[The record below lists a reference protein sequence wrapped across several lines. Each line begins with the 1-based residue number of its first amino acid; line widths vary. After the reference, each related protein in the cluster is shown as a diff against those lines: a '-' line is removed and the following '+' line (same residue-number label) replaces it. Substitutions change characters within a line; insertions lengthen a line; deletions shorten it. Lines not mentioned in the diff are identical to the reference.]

1 MATWPATPRLI
12 NTRVLRLD
20 GMAKA
25 SGQAKYPSDVRPQGT
40 LFGVMLYSP
49 YAHAKITSIDISAA
63 EKMPGV
69 KAVIAVA
76 QAGKTLRYH
85 GDDIAAVAAETEEL
99 ARDAVRA
106 IKVEYE
112 VLPHVATEAL
122 SMAEGAPQVFKPT
135 NVRQGRGQV
144 KMANEPS
151 KSIEERV
158 KKLPEQEQAEFRK
171 KEIEKYFSDLFSNSD
186 VTSEGT
192 YSVPLITHVCLEP
205 HGLTVKYDNDN
216 KMEAWA
222 STQNVHGIAGELG
235 NSVDPAIPA
244 MNVTVHTD
252 YMGGGF
258 GSKFSADLWGRT
270 AAQLSKKAGGRPV
283 KMFLDRVQEHLAA
296 GNRPS
301 GWAHI
306 KMGANRDGKVVA
318 MIAEARGTGGV
329 SPSVD
334 VILPYVYSFPNTSVN
349 QSTVVTNFGGSRAM
363 RAPRHPQSCL
373 LTEAAMD
380 DLADKLGMDPIEFR
394 LKNLDPNDFHTA
406 IYEAEL
412 KMGSELIG
420 WRDKRKPRGQ
430 TGTGSI
436 RHGMG
441 LGLHQWGGGGTR
453 DKKVS
458 CTISPDGSVE
468 LRSATQDIG
477 TGARTVLAII
487 AAEVLGLEP
496 TDIFSNIGNSTF
508 PPGQPSGGSTTTPSM
523 SPPCLDA
530 VTKARD
536 ALFQKIAPAVKAMPA
551 DLSLKEKQLWVSG
564 EPVMS
569 WKDACR
575 KLGTS
580 TISEMGSYDP
590 NEKGLSSVGVGG
602 CQFAEV
608 AVDIETGMVKVTKI
622 VAIQDTGLIIDKLTW
637 ESQVYGGVIGGLNYG
652 LFEERI
658 VDPTT
663 GIMVNPDMEWY
674 KLAGA
679 ADIPEIIVRAYE
691 PPEQKARGVI
701 GVGEPPTI
709 STAAAI
715 GNAVTNA
722 IGVRVSEWPMT
733 PRNVLNAL
741 ATASKEGKA

>member
-1 MATWPATPRLI
+1 MAKWPESPRLI
-12 NTRVLRLD
+12 NTRITRLD
-20 GMAKA
+20 GLAKA
-25 SGQAKYPSDVRPQGT
+25 TGKAKYPSDMRPEGT

-49 YAHAKITSIDISAA
+49 YAHAKVKSIDITAA

-69 KAVIAVA
+69 KAVIAIA
-76 QAGKTLRYH
+76 NAGKTLRYH
-85 GDDIAAVAAETEEL
+85 GDDIAAVAAETEEQ
-99 ARDAVRA
+99 ARDAIRA

-112 VLPHVATEAL
+112 VLPHVATEAQ
-122 SMAEGAPQVFKPT
+122 SMAEGAPQVFPGG
-135 NVRQGRGQV
+135 NVRKGRSQTKG
-144 KMANEPS
+144 KPDDAMAT
-151 KSIEERV
+151 
-158 KKLPEQEQAEFRK
+158 AE
-171 KEIEKYFSDLFSNSD
+171 

-192 YSVPLITHVCLEP
+192 YSIPLITHVCLEP
-205 HGLTVKYDNDN
+205 HGLTVKWEKGDSEGND
-216 KMEAWA
+216 KAVAWA
-222 STQNVHGIAGELG
+222 STQNVTGVANDLG
-235 NSVDPAIPA
+235 GVFKIPA
-244 MNVTVHTD
+244 TNVSVHTD

-258 GSKFSADLWGRT
+258 GSKFGADLWGAT
-270 AAQLSKKAGGRPV
+270 AGELSKKAGGRPV
-283 KMFLDRVQEHLAA
+283 KIFLDRVQEHLAA

-306 KMGANRDGKVVA
+306 KMGASRDGKIVA
-318 MIAEARGTGGV
+318 MVAEARGTGGV
-329 SPSVD
+329 GGGAD
-334 VILPYVYSFPNTSVN
+334 VILPYVYTVPNTAIS
-349 QSTVVTNFGGSRAM
+349 QSTVLTNFGSQRAM
-363 RAPRHPQSCL
+363 RAPRHPQSCI

-380 DLADKLGMDPIEFR
+380 DLADKVGMDPIEFR
-394 LKNLDPNDFHTA
+394 LKNLAPGDFHTP

-412 KMGSELIG
+412 AMGAELIN
-420 WRDKRKPRGQ
+420 WKDKRKPRGK

-436 RHGMG
+436 RHG
-441 LGLHQWGGGGTR
+441 LGVALHQWGGGGTR

-458 CTISPDGSVE
+458 CTINPDGSVE

-477 TGARTVLAII
+477 TGARTILAII
-487 AAEVLGLEP
+487 AAEVLGLKP
-496 TDIFSNIGNSTF
+496 SDIFSNIGHSGF
-508 PPGQPSGGSTTTPSM
+508 PPGQASGGSTTTPSM
-523 SPPCLDA
+523 APPCFDA
-530 VTKARD
+530 ASKARD
-536 ALFQKIAPAVKAMPA
+536 AFLKKIAPAVKAEISELTLR
-551 DLSLKEKQLWVSG
+551 DGQLWIAG
-564 EPVMS
+564 EPNMS

-575 KLGTS
+575 KLGTAS
-580 TISEMGSYDP
+580 ISETGSYQ
-590 NEKGLSSVGVGG
+590 EGLSSVGVGG

-608 AVDIETGMVKVTKI
+608 AVDIETGMVKVKKI
-622 VAIQDTGLIIDKLTW
+622 VAIQDSGLIIDKLTW

-663 GIMVNPDMEWY
+663 GVMLNPDMEWY

-722 IGVRVSEWPMT
+722 IGVRVSEWPMS

>member
-1 MATWPATPRLI
+1 MAKWPENPRLI
-12 NTRVLRLD
+12 NTRITRLD

-25 SGQAKYPSDVRPQGT
+25 SGKAKYPSDVRPEGT

-49 YAHAKITSIDISAA
+49 YANAKVKSIDISAA

-69 KAVIAVA
+69 KAVIAIA
-76 QAGKTLRYH
+76 NEGTTLRYH
-85 GDDIAAVAAETEEL
+85 GDDIAAVAAETEER

-122 SMAEGAPQVFKPT
+122 SMAEGAPEVFKGG
-135 NVRQGRGQV
+135 NVRKGRGQTRG
-144 KMANEPS
+144 KPEDAMAA
-151 KSIEERV
+151 
-158 KKLPEQEQAEFRK
+158 AE
-171 KEIEKYFSDLFSNSD
+171 
-186 VTSEGT
+186 VTIEGT
-192 YSVPLITHVCLEP
+192 YSVPMITHVCLEP
-205 HGLTVKYDNDN
+205 HGLTVKWEKGNKEGNDTAV
-216 KMEAWA
+216 AWA
-222 STQNVHGIAGELG
+222 STQNVTGVANDLAGALG
-235 NSVDPAIPA
+235 IPA
-244 MNVTVHTD
+244 SNVTVHTD

-258 GSKFSADLWGRT
+258 GSKFGADLWGNT
-270 AAQLSKKAGGRPV
+270 AALLSKKAGGRPV

-301 GWAHI
+301 GWGQI
-306 KMGANRDGKVVA
+306 KLGANRDGKVVA
-318 MIAEARGTGGV
+318 LIASARGTGGV
-329 SPSVD
+329 GGGAD
-334 VILPYVYSFPNTSVN
+334 VILPYVYSVPNTAVT
-349 QSTVVTNFGGSRAM
+349 QSTVLTNFGNQRAM
-363 RAPRHPQSCL
+363 RAPRHPQSCA

-380 DLADKLGMDPIEFR
+380 DLADKLGMDPLEFR
-394 LKNLDPNDFHTA
+394 LKNLNPGDFHTP

-412 KMGSELIG
+412 KMGAELIG
-420 WRDKRKPRGQ
+420 WHEKRKPRGQ
-430 TGTGSI
+430 TGTSSI

-441 LGLHQWGGGGTR
+441 LALHQWGGGGTH

-458 CTISPDGSVE
+458 CAINADGSVE

-477 TGARTVLAII
+477 TGARTILAII
-487 AAEVLGLEP
+487 AAEVLGLKP
-496 TDIFSNIGNSTF
+496 TDIFSNIGTSGF

-523 SPPCLDA
+523 APPCYDA
-530 VTKARD
+530 ALKARD
-536 ALFQKIAPAVKAMPA
+536 ALFEKIAPAVKAQPG
-551 DLSLKEKQLWVSG
+551 DLSLKDGQLWVSG
-564 EPVMS
+564 KPVMS

-575 KLGTS
+575 KLGTA
-580 TISEMGSYDP
+580 TISETGSYQD
-590 NEKGLSSVGVGG
+590 GLSSTGVGG

-608 AVDIETGMVKVTKI
+608 TVDLETGMVKVKKI
-622 VAIQDTGLIIDKLTW
+622 VAIQDSGLILDKLTW
-637 ESQVYGGVIGGLNYG
+637 ESQIYGGVIGGLNYG
-652 LFEERI
+652 LFEERL

-663 GIMVNPDMEWY
+663 GTMVNPDMEWY

-722 IGVRVSEWPMT
+722 IGVRVPEWPMS

-741 ATASKEGKA
+741 ATASKEGRV

>member
-1 MATWPATPRLI
+1 MASWPETPRLI
-12 NTRVLRLD
+12 GTRIARLD

-25 SGQAKYPSDVRPQGT
+25 SGRAKYPSDVRPEGT

-49 YAHAKITSIDISAA
+49 YAHAKVKSIDTSAA

-69 KAVIAVA
+69 KAVIVIANP
-76 QAGKTLRYH
+76 GKPLRYH
-85 GDDIAAVAAETEEL
+85 GDDIAALAAETEEQ

-122 SMAEGAPQVFKPT
+122 SMAPGAPVVFEGG
-135 NVRQGRGQV
+135 NVRKGRSQSRGKPEEV
-144 KMANEPS
+144 MAA
-151 KSIEERV
+151 
-158 KKLPEQEQAEFRK
+158 AE
-171 KEIEKYFSDLFSNSD
+171 
-186 VTSEGT
+186 VTIEGT

-205 HGLTVKYDNDN
+205 HGLTVKWEFND
-216 KMEAWA
+216 KIVAWA
-222 STQNVHGIAGELG
+222 STQNVSGVAGDLAG
-235 NSVDPAIPA
+235 LFHIPA
-244 MNVTVHTD
+244 ANVTVHTD
-252 YMGGGF
+252 FMGGGY
-258 GSKFSADLWGRT
+258 GSKFGADLWGKT
-270 AAQLSKKAGGRPV
+270 AAELSKKAGGLPV

-306 KMGANRDGKVVA
+306 KLGASRDGKLVA
-318 MIAEARGTGGV
+318 LIADARGTGGV
-329 SPSVD
+329 GGGAD
-334 VILPYVYSFPNTSVN
+334 VVLPYVYSVPNTQVT
-349 QSTVVTNFGGSRAM
+349 QSTVLTNFGSQRAM
-363 RAPRHPQSCL
+363 RAPRHPQSCT

-394 LKNLDPNDFHTA
+394 LKNLPQGDFHTP

-412 KMGSELIG
+412 KMGAELIG
-420 WRDKRKPRGQ
+420 WREKRKPRGQ
-430 TGTGSI
+430 NGAGPI
-436 RHGMG
+436 KHG
-441 LGLHQWGGGGTR
+441 LGVALHQWGGGGSP

-458 CTISPDGSVE
+458 CTINADGSVE

-487 AAEVLGLEP
+487 AAEVLGLQP
-496 TDIFSNIGNSTF
+496 TDIISNIGNSTF
-508 PPGQPSGGSTTTPSM
+508 PPGQASGGSTTTPSM
-523 SPPCLDA
+523 SPPTLDA

-536 ALFQKIAPAVKAMPA
+536 AFFQKIAGAVKAAPE
-551 DLSLKEKQLWVSG
+551 DLALKSNQLWVSG

-575 KLGTS
+575 KLGMA
-580 TISEMGSYDP
+580 TISETGSFQR
-590 NEKGLSSVGVGG
+590 GLSSTGVGG
-602 CQFAEV
+602 CQFALV
-608 AVDIETGMVKVTKI
+608 AVDVETGMVKVKKI
-622 VAIQDTGLIIDKLTW
+622 VAIQDSGLIIDRLTW
-637 ESQVYGGVIGGLNYG
+637 ESQVYGGVIMGLNYG
-652 LFEERI
+652 LFEERL

-663 GIMVNPDMEWY
+663 GTMLNPDMEWY

-679 ADIPEIIVRAYE
+679 SDIPEIVVRAYE

-715 GNAVTNA
+715 GNAVANA
-722 IGVRVSEWPMT
+722 IGVRVPEWPMT

-741 ATASKEGKA
+741 ASASKEGKA